1 MDVIF
6 KRTINMG
13 LSAREVDIGGSD
25 TSSDP
30 DIWCINYKITVDFE
44 EESPD
49 VETKNNKWATG
60 RITHL
65 QRSQLNLHRLV

>member
-30 DIWCINYKITVDFE
+30 DI
-44 EESPD
+44 
-49 VETKNNKWATG
+49 
-60 RITHL
+60 
-65 QRSQLNLHRLV
+65 